1 MDNPINGKENAPQE
15 PRTFFW
21 PKWLLAVVC
30 ATGVGCVAYGMS
42 FNNNV
47 VFVLGLALV
56 VAGYLVIR
64 KRLKE
69 SLRGH

>member
-1 MDNPINGKENAPQE
+1 
-15 PRTFFW
+15 
-21 PKWLLAVVC
+21 
-30 ATGVGCVAYGMS
+30 MS